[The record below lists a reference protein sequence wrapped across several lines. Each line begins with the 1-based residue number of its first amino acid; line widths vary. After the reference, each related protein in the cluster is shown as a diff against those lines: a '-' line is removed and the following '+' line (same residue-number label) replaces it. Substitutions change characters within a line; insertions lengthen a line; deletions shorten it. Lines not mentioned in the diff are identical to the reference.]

1 MRILEPDNE
10 ATEFHEVQITINVQ
24 EHYTE
29 IVEVYRANI
38 NSPELVKVTSIKVVE
53 PHTEQKSNLDVD
65 LRRTKL

>member
-29 IVEVYRANI
+29 IVEVYRASMD
-38 NSPELVKVTSIKVVE
+38 SPVFVKVTSIKVVE
-53 PHTEQKSNLDVD
+53 PQTEQKSNLSVD
-65 LRRTKL
+65 LRRLKL